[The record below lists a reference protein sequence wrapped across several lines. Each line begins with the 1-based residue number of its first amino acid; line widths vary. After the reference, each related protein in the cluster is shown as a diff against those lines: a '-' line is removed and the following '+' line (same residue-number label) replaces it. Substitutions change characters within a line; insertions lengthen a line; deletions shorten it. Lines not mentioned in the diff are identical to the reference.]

1 MSDPAHRQRIFQQ
14 IQAEHRLNPISAVL
28 LQETN
33 IKRETVE
40 RAKQDAAAKGFQLF
54 ITPSRP
60 NVPKGGGC
68 AILVPKES
76 IEAAKGE
83 QHHDAID
90 RITKSVRFLKKW
102 KHNYVS
108 IQMTID
114 GTKYKL
120 ISAYAPQ
127 DKNERVNF
135 MTDMTK
141 AVTAITILG
150 IDANCVPDVNL
161 DLDRRA
167 TSAFPNHGAAELAN
181 AVSQAGLVGSSSR
194 RRRA

>member
-1 MSDPAHRQRIFQQ
+1 M
-14 IQAEHRLNPISAVL
+14 L
-28 LQETN
+28 LRVR
-33 IKRETVE
+33 REGGGG
-40 RAKQDAAAKGFQLF
+40 AAGQDAAAKGFQLF

-135 MTDMTK
+135 MTDMT
-141 AVTAITILG
+141 TAITPQPPSSASTQTAFQTLSSIST
-150 IDANCVPDVNL
+150 AE
-161 DLDRRA
+161 RRPRSR
-167 TSAFPNHGAAELAN
+167 TTELLS
-181 AVSQAGLVGSSSR
+181 SQTQ
-194 RRRA
+194 